1 MQIYMI
7 YFVLNNLQ
15 GRQVMG
21 ETIFYKVVC
30 INDNDVFEYRIEE
43 DTNKS
48 TLDEVNDFVK
58 QNIDKYPNCKWL
70 LLPCY
75 C

>member
-1 MQIYMI
+1 
-7 YFVLNNLQ
+7 
-15 GRQVMG
+15 MG

-30 INDNDVFEYRIEE
+30 INDNDIFEYRIEE

-58 QNIDKYPNCKWL
+58 QNIDKHPNCKWL

>member
-1 MQIYMI
+1 
-7 YFVLNNLQ
+7 
-15 GRQVMG
+15 MG
-21 ETIFYKVVC
+21 ENVFFKIVC

-43 DTNKS
+43 DVNKE
-48 TLDEVNDFVK
+48 TLAEVHEFVEQHIHK
-58 QNIDKYPNCKWL
+58 HPNCKWL

>member
-1 MQIYMI
+1 
-7 YFVLNNLQ
+7 
-15 GRQVMG
+15 MG

-58 QNIDKYPNCKWL
+58 QNIDKYSNCKWL

>member
-1 MQIYMI
+1 MC
-7 YFVLNNLQ
+7 
-15 GRQVMG
+15 

-58 QNIDKYPNCKWL
+58 QNIDKYPNCKWI